1 MFEMARSQ
9 TPEAAAMRR
18 ILRDQGL
25 TLTMFALFA
34 LFLFFQSLT
43 GFRTYNHDQREH
55 GESAIVY
62 GEYLRSGHF
71 VEATFENWESE
82 YLQMG
87 FYVLLTAF
95 LFQRG
100 SSESKDPD
108 GEEAVDEDPRNAD
121 PDPDAPW
128 PVRRGG
134 IALAIYEHSLTLALL
149 LLFLISFV
157 LHAWGGA
164 REYSQEQLS
173 HGGSPVSTIRFL
185 GTSAFW
191 FQSFQNWQSE
201 FLAVASLAAL
211 SIFLRQRGSPESKP
225 VAAPHKSTGE

>member
-1 MFEMARSQ
+1 MFEMARGQ

-25 TLTMFALFA
+25 TLTMFTLFA
-34 LFLFFQSLT
+34 FFLVFQSLT
-43 GFRTYNHDQREH
+43 GFRTYNHDQRDHE
-55 GESAIVY
+55 ESTIGY
-62 GEYLRSGHF
+62 GEYLRSAHF

-82 YLQMG
+82 FLQMG

-108 GEEAVDEDPRNAD
+108 GEEAVDEDPRNAA
-121 PDPDAPW
+121 PDPGAPW

-134 IALAIYEHSLTLALL
+134 IALAIYEHSLTLALF
-149 LLFLISFV
+149 LLFIISFA

-173 HGGSPVSTIRFL
+173 HG
-185 GTSAFW
+185 
-191 FQSFQNWQSE
+191 
-201 FLAVASLAAL
+201 
-211 SIFLRQRGSPESKP
+211 
-225 VAAPHKSTGE
+225 